1 MSNVLLPRYVDLKLD
16 CGFKAVF
23 VDKNNRELLRKML
36 NLLLPERDAIA
47 EIEAYLD
54 REQLPDFQGGKGSAL
69 DVLCRTDDGRRFIV
83 EMQKKGMDA
92 FFERCIYYGSGLF
105 RMNLERSGIY
115 TSLQPVYVVGIL
127 NYKLKHDD
135 ESQWDTD
142 HVVSEYQMIE
152 KRTGEFAH
160 PTISCIFAE
169 LTRFT
174 KTEAECRSDLDWLF
188 YIFRQGSVVE
198 KLAEEH
204 RSGFTGELLRA
215 CEVAGFDKEKKLIFE
230 QDMIQEMDKRA
241 QDAYAKR
248 LAREEGL
255 KEGREEGKM
264 EEQSSIVIKMKEQ
277 NIPLETIMAVTGLSA
292 DEIKQYS

>member
-1 MSNVLLPRYVDLKLD
+1 MSNVPLPRYVDLKLD

-92 FFERCIYYGSGLF
+92 FFERCVYYGSGLF

-115 TSLQPVYVVGIL
+115 TSLQPVYVVGVL
-127 NYKLKHDD
+127 NYKLKHGD

-152 KRTGEFAH
+152 KRTGEFAP

-241 QDAYAKR
+241 EDAYAKR
-248 LAREEGL
+248 VAREEGKAEKARSVAANML
-255 KEGREEGKM
+255 ADG
-264 EEQSSIVIKMKEQ
+264 QSVELVAKY
-277 NIPLETIMAVTGLSA
+277 TGLSE
-292 DEIKQYS
+292 DEVKALKLS

>member
-1 MSNVLLPRYVDLKLD
+1 MSNIPLPRYVDLKLD

-92 FFERCIYYGSGLF
+92 FFERCVYYGSGLF
-105 RMNLERSGIY
+105 RMNLERGGIY

-152 KRTGEFAH
+152 KRTGELAP

-248 LAREEGL
+248 VAREEGEA
-255 KEGREEGKM
+255 KGIAEKAR
-264 EEQSSIVIKMKEQ
+264 SV
-277 NIPLETIMAVTGLSA
+277 AVNMLSKGLSVELITECTGLSEA
-292 DEIKQYS
+292 EIKALKAN

>member
-1 MSNVLLPRYVDLKLD
+1 MSNVPLPRYVDLKLD

-23 VDKNNRELLRKML
+23 VDKNNKELLRKML

-92 FFERCIYYGSGLF
+92 FFERCVYYGSGLF

-115 TSLQPVYVVGIL
+115 TSLQPVYVVGVL
-127 NYKLKHDD
+127 NYKLKHGD

-152 KRTGEFAH
+152 KRTGEFAP

-241 QDAYAKR
+241 EDAYAKR
-248 LAREEGL
+248 VAREEGKAEKARSVAANML
-255 KEGREEGKM
+255 ADG
-264 EEQSSIVIKMKEQ
+264 QSVELVAKY
-277 NIPLETIMAVTGLSA
+277 TGLSE
-292 DEIKQYS
+292 DEVKALKLS

>member
-1 MSNVLLPRYVDLKLD
+1 MSNVLLPRYEDLKLD

-92 FFERCIYYGSGLF
+92 FFERCVYYGSGLF
-105 RMNLERSGIY
+105 RMNLERGGIY

-152 KRTGEFAH
+152 KRTGEFAP

-241 QDAYAKR
+241 EDAYAKR
-248 LAREEGL
+248 VAREEGKAEKARSVAANML
-255 KEGREEGKM
+255 ADG
-264 EEQSSIVIKMKEQ
+264 QSVELVAKY
-277 NIPLETIMAVTGLSA
+277 TGLSE
-292 DEIKQYS
+292 DEVKALKLS

>member
-1 MSNVLLPRYVDLKLD
+1 MSNIPLPRYVDLKLD
-16 CGFKAVF
+16 SGFKAVF

-54 REQLPDFQGGKGSAL
+54 REQLPDFQGGKGTAL

-83 EMQKKGMDA
+83 EMQRREKDA
-92 FFERCIYYGSGLF
+92 FFERCVYYGSGLF
-105 RMNLERSGIY
+105 RQSLQRGEDY
-115 TSLQPVYVVGIL
+115 TALQPVYVVGIL
-127 NYKLKHDD
+127 NYRLKHSD

-142 HVVSEYQMIE
+142 HVVSEYQMME
-152 KRTGEFAH
+152 KRTGEFAP
-160 PTISCIFAE
+160 PTISCIFVE

-215 CEVAGFDKEKKLIFE
+215 CEVAGFNKKKKLIFE
-230 QDMIQEMDKRA
+230 QDMIQEMDKLA
-241 QDAYAKR
+241 EDNFAKR
-248 LAREEGL
+248 VAME
-255 KEGREEGKM
+255 KGREQERQILISKLL
-264 EEQSSIVIKMKEQ
+264 QSGMT
-277 NIPLETIMAVTGLSA
+277 PETIAKATGLPVETVLNYRS
-292 DEIKQYS
+292 

>member
-23 VDKNNRELLRKML
+23 VDKNNKELLRKML

-92 FFERCIYYGSGLF
+92 FFERCVYYGSGLF

-127 NYKLKHDD
+127 NYKLKHGD

-152 KRTGEFAH
+152 KRTGELAP

>member
-1 MSNVLLPRYVDLKLD
+1 MSNIPLPRYVDLKLD

-92 FFERCIYYGSGLF
+92 FFERCVYYGSGLF
-105 RMNLERSGIY
+105 RMNLERGGIY

-152 KRTGEFAH
+152 KRTGELAP

>member
-1 MSNVLLPRYVDLKLD
+1 MATN

-92 FFERCIYYGSGLF
+92 FFERCVYYGSGLF

-115 TSLQPVYVVGIL
+115 TELQPVYVVGIL

-152 KRTGEFAH
+152 KRTGEFAP

-174 KTEAECRSDLDWLF
+174 KTEAECLSDLDWLF

-204 RSGFTGELLRA
+204 RSGFPGELLRA

-248 LAREEGL
+248 VAREEGEANKARSVAANML
-255 KEGREEGKM
+255 ADG
-264 EEQSSIVIKMKEQ
+264 QSVELVAKY
-277 NIPLETIMAVTGLSA
+277 TGLSE
-292 DEIKQYS
+292 DEVKALKLS